1 LALWARWREKKQ
13 NQGAPVGYIASSPSS
28 LEEILQSTV
37 ARSALRSTDLRP
49 LLVAR
54 PMLIAFDSYAGEAL
68 MNEMQFVRQVA
79 DRTYGDERRAETL
92 IFAVFQELRDRL
104 TPSEAADVAAQLP
117 SSLKMLWMSFD
128 RPDRK
133 VRRVHEGQFL
143 NEIARMAG
151 LEDAIEAEVAVTAV
165 FAVLQEAFGSPTG
178 TKGVA
183 GHVLSQL
190 PADLKQLWLSASF

>member
-1 LALWARWREKKQ
+1 
-13 NQGAPVGYIASSPSS
+13 
-28 LEEILQSTV
+28 
-37 ARSALRSTDLRP
+37 
-49 LLVAR
+49 
-54 PMLIAFDSYAGEAL
+54 
-68 MNEMQFVRQVA
+68 MNELSFVRQVA

-104 TPSEAADVAAQLP
+104 TPREAADVAAQLP

-128 RPDRK
+128 RPERK

-143 NEIARMAG
+143 REVAQMAG
-151 LEDAIEAEVAVTAV
+151 LENTREAQAAVTAV
-165 FAVLQEAFGSPTG
+165 FAVLQEALSSPTG

-190 PADLKQLWLSASF
+190 PADLKQLWLGAGREA

>member
-1 LALWARWREKKQ
+1 MARQMLMTLVPWLREP
-13 NQGAPVGYIASSPSS
+13 A
-28 LEEILQSTV
+28 
-37 ARSALRSTDLRP
+37 
-49 LLVAR
+49 
-54 PMLIAFDSYAGEAL
+54 
-68 MNEMQFVRQVA
+68 MNERDFVQKVA

-104 TPSEAADVAAQLP
+104 TPREAADVAAQLP

-143 NEIARMAG
+143 REVARMAG
-151 LEDAIEAEVAVTAV
+151 LEDADEAQVAVTAV
-165 FAVLQEAFGSPTG
+165 FAVLQEALGSYTG

-190 PADLKQLWLSASF
+190 PGDLKQLWLSAGR